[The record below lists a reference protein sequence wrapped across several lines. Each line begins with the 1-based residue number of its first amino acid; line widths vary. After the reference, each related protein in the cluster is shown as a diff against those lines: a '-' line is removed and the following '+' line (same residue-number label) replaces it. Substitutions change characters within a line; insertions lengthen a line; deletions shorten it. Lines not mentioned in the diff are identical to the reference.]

1 MTKPFS
7 KLRDLLEKSTP
18 GEWRA
23 YDWPGFPRND
33 ETIGGCVRI
42 ETKTAITAF
51 CFAGEPNNDALL
63 IAEAHN
69 TLPKVLEEFDKLV
82 DALGSAHA
90 TLEQIAKETRRPGL
104 LACVDILDEALA
116 RIKELA
122 GE

>member
-1 MTKPFS
+1 MVKTFS
-7 KLRDLLEKSTP
+7 KLRQLLEKSTILEQHYKEAQKITDRRGP
-18 GEWRA
+18 IIRTQLDTQYQDNLFA
-23 YDWPGFPRND
+23 
-33 ETIGGCVRI
+33 I
-42 ETKTAITAF
+42 EAA
-51 CFAGEPNNDALL
+51 
-63 IAEAHN
+63 
-69 TLPKVLEEFDKLV
+69 LPKVLEEFDKLV